1 MKWKFWHREPSWEQI
16 IGDVKISMFNEAMLL
31 ERKRLERKEQ
41 LKGV

>member
-16 IGDVKISMFNEAMLL
+16 IDDVKISMFNEAMLL

>member
-1 MKWKFWHREPSWEQI
+1 MKLKFRHRVSSWEQI